1 MTSMRRTSQ
10 PGDNFKGGDLLVK
23 ILVVEDERVV
33 ADDIMEKLKTFGY
46 SVSIASSGEEAILKA
61 EAENPDLILMDI
73 VLKGKIDGITA
84 AEHITQFA
92 IPVVFLT
99 VHADEKT
106 LKRAKMA
113 EPFGYILKPFEEREL
128 HAAIEM
134 ALYKHEMEKRLT
146 EREHW
151 LSTTLKSI
159 SDAVIATD
167 TKGFITFMNPVAEV
181 LTGWNQKEGGG
192 KPLDEIFTLTS
203 ETGTVIENPVDR
215 VLREGIVE
223 TMQDCVIQAKDGTR
237 RYVDISLAPLRDNGT
252 ITGVVVAFCDITKH
266 RRAEEEKDRVLHEL
280 RESEERFRSLVE
292 TAPSVIVCLSPDHR
306 ILEFN
311 PEAERFF
318 GWKREEVLGKDYF
331 ELFIPEDSGDAV
343 AADIEKVLHGE
354 STRNVENVVR
364 AREGSSR
371 IVMWDM
377 NPLHSGDRSMG
388 IIAVGQDITE
398 RRQMEEALRES
409 ELRYRTLFESAPMGV
424 GLTTLDGQFLAYNDT
439 ICKMAGYSREE
450 LKTVMLKD
458 LYLHSDD
465 RVRLLEQLKR
475 DGFIR
480 DFEAEIKRKDNIPC
494 WISVNTNVLTLGG
507 EDVLLTM
514 ARDIT
519 ERKLAGEQIRR
530 LSSAVE
536 QSIDGLAIGDLA
548 STLSYVNS
556 AFAQMHGYS
565 AGEMVG
571 MSVKTLHSEEQMDE
585 YQKKMNQVEREGSW
599 MGEIGHIRRDGTP
612 FPAYVSFTLLKDEK
626 GRPTGILEVA
636 RDITEQKK
644 VEIQLKNA
652 EKKFRELFDN
662 ASDAIAIH
670 DLEGHFLEVNKTLCE
685 RLGYTKEELLHMT
698 PPDIDL
704 PEYAVLVPKRMEELK
719 QKGHL
724 FFETVHMTKNG
735 KKIPIESSS
744 RIIEFEGTP
753 AVLSIA
759 RDITDRKKAEEE
771 LQRISWLMTKGVMPE
786 SATSPSYEQ
795 PYSSLV
801 DLNTSRLLLDLVGE
815 DVLADLVK
823 NFLNLLDSSVAI
835 YEKNGDY
842 ALGIFS
848 SGWCRFLD
856 ETSRSLCGTDDNRK
870 ALASGK
876 WHCHES
882 CWNEA
887 SKVSIEMGEPADIEC
902 RGGIR
907 IYAVP
912 IWAGGEVVGSINIGY
927 GDPPKDMN
935 TLRKIAKR
943 YHVSMDEL
951 LQHAE
956 EYESRPPFMV
966 ELAKSSLKTSARL
979 VGEMVEHMQAEL
991 QLQSLFDA
999 SKLINSTMDIK
1010 EIFKF
1015 VSDSIYKLVEFDN
1028 FGVFLVSKDKKVYP
1042 AYASGDK
1049 ETGRESHEVVNQ
1061 CIETKKTSLL
1071 TFERSEGIESGESQ
1085 IVIPLIIEDECVGA
1099 LRISRSAERAYDEH
1113 DVALLEPLSEIIS
1126 LAVRN
1131 SRLHS
1136 EIKEF
1141 GRELERRVE
1150 ERSRRT
1156 EIMLNARHN
1165 LQTEVSWEKGLKTII
1180 ESMGKL
1186 GFERCGV
1193 FLVNPARKT
1202 LDSHVLRGVELP
1214 AKATSI
1220 SLRDTDYFGVKCVRE
1235 KRTIHVK
1242 EYNSQ
1247 EGKQITSEAESF
1259 VWVPIIVQNEAFAAL
1274 AVDNVGSKRVVTEE
1288 DVKDLEIL
1296 AGMCASFIDRTRMLV
1311 HPVAEK
1317 VLDTEF
1323 KHWLEPAACY
1333 LVLEKKPEKSFEIF
1347 SDLITHG
1354 IPGFVVSRVHPE
1366 KLKRE
1371 FNLAKTP
1378 VMWLTRVEQ
1387 EGTVTP
1393 EDLPKL
1399 IYIIADFTRKSEESV
1414 ILLDGVE
1421 YLTVQNDFRTILKFL
1436 HELKDLI
1443 VLNNSRLIIPL
1454 HKDTL
1459 PLEEYSILE
1468 REVEVLQ

>member
-1 MTSMRRTSQ
+1 M
-10 PGDNFKGGDLLVK
+10 VK

-33 ADDIMEKLKTFGY
+33 ADDVKEKLKTFGY
-46 SVSIASSGEEAILKA
+46 TVSIASSGEEAILKA
-61 EAENPDLILMDI
+61 EVENPDLILMDI

-84 AEHITQFA
+84 AEHIASQFSV
-92 IPVVFLT
+92 PVVFLT
-99 VHADEKT
+99 AYADEKT
-106 LKRAKMA
+106 LKRAKIA

-134 ALYKHEMEKRLT
+134 ALYKHEMEKRLS
-146 EREHW
+146 EREQW

-203 ETGTVIENPVDR
+203 ETGTVIENPVDK
-215 VLREGIVE
+215 VLRDGIVE
-223 TMQDCVIQAKDGTR
+223 TIQHCVIRAKDGTR
-237 RYVDISLAPLRDNGT
+237 TYVNISFAPIRDNGT
-252 ITGVVVAFCDITKH
+252 ITGVVVAFCDITEH
-266 RRAEEEKDRVLHEL
+266 RRAEEEKDRILHEL

-292 TAPSVIVCLSPDHR
+292 TAPSVIICLSPDHR

-318 GWKREEVLGKDYF
+318 GWKRGEVLGKDYF
-331 ELFIPEDSGDAV
+331 ELFIPEDGWDAV

-354 STRNVENVVR
+354 PTRNFENLVR
-364 AREGSSR
+364 ARDGSER
-371 IVMWDM
+371 TVMWNV
-377 NPLHSGDRSMG
+377 NPLHSEDGLMG
-388 IIAVGQDITE
+388 IIAIGQDITE

-424 GLTTLDGQFLAYNDT
+424 GLSTLDGRFLAYNDT
-439 ICKMAGYSREE
+439 ICKMTGYSREE
-450 LKTVMLKD
+450 LKTIMLKD

-480 DFEAEIKRKDNIPC
+480 NFEAEIKRKDSIPC
-494 WISVNTNVLTLGG
+494 WISANTNVLTLGG

-519 ERKLAGEQIRR
+519 ERKWAGEQIRR

-536 QSIDGLAIGDLA
+536 QSIDGIAIGDLA
-548 STLSYVNS
+548 STLFYVNS

-565 AGEMVG
+565 PGEMVG

-585 YQKKMNQVEREGSW
+585 YRKKMNHVEREGSW

-612 FPAYVSFTLLKDEK
+612 FPAYVSFTLLKDDE

-670 DLEGHFLEVNKTLCE
+670 DLEGHFLEVNKTICE

-698 PPDIDL
+698 PSDIDL

-724 FFETVHMTKNG
+724 FFETVHVTKKG

-744 RIIEFEGTP
+744 RMIEFEGTP

-771 LQRISWLMTKGVMPE
+771 LQRIAWLIAKGVMPE
-786 SATSPSYEQ
+786 SATGHPFYEQ
-795 PYSSLV
+795 PYGSLV
-801 DLNTSRLLLDLVGE
+801 SLNTSRLLLDLVGE
-815 DVLADLVK
+815 DVLVDIVS
-823 NFLNLLDSSVAI
+823 NFLNLLDSSAAI

-856 ETSRSLCGTDDNRK
+856 EASRNLCSTDDNK
-870 ALASGK
+870 EALASGK

-887 SKVSIEMGEPADIEC
+887 SKVSIEMGQPADIEC

-927 GDPPKDMN
+927 GDPPRDVG
-935 TLRKIAKR
+935 TLKEIAER
-943 YHVSMDEL
+943 YHVSVDEL
-951 LQHAE
+951 LQHAK

-966 ELAKSSLKTSARL
+966 ELAKSSLRTSARL

-999 SKLINSTMDIK
+999 SKLINSTMDIE

-1015 VSDSIYKLVEFDN
+1015 VSDSIRKLVEFDD
-1028 FGVFLVSKDKKVYP
+1028 FGVFLVSKDKRVYP
-1042 AYASGDK
+1042 AYASGAEESGK
-1049 ETGRESHEVVNQ
+1049 EFQHEVVNQ
-1061 CIETKKTSLL
+1061 CIETKKTRLL
-1071 TFERSEGIESGESQ
+1071 IDARNEGIDRTGMESQ

-1099 LRISRSAERAYDEH
+1099 LRISRTAERAYDEH
-1113 DVALLEPLSEIIS
+1113 DAALLEPLSEIIS

-1131 SRLHS
+1131 SRLHN

-1141 GRELERRVE
+1141 GQELERRVE

-1156 EIMLNARHN
+1156 EIILNARHN
-1165 LQTEVSWEKGLKTII
+1165 LQTEVSWEKGLKTIV

-1193 FLVNPARKT
+1193 FLVNPVRKT

-1214 AKATSI
+1214 AKDTSI
-1220 SLRDTDYFGVKCVRE
+1220 SLRDTDYVGVKCVLE

-1323 KHWLEPAACY
+1323 KHWLDPAGCY
-1333 LVLEKKPEKSFEIF
+1333 LVLEKKHEKSFEIF

-1354 IPGFVVSRVHPE
+1354 IPGFVVSRMHPE

-1387 EGTVTP
+1387 EGTITP

-1399 IYIIADFTRKSEESV
+1399 IYIIADFTKKSEESV

-1421 YLTVQNDFRTILKFL
+1421 YLIVQTDFRTILKFL

-1454 HKDTL
+1454 HKETL
-1459 PLEEYSILE
+1459 PLIEYSILE
-1468 REVEVLQ
+1468 REIEVLQ